1 MADRKVEKAAAEF
14 HAGCMVVPVTLTP
27 AATVTLTK
35 ADNADRLNLIPSIAT
50 GGGADNYVLPTA
62 ERVGESYR
70 LCWSGTAADADNI
83 IIRSSAADGLT
94 FSGGILSVDEDATN
108 DAQDVNV
115 VYPGNDDD
123 KLTLTNP
130 TSFDILFTA
139 TSTTNYHVTG
149 YAASTDTHA
158 AFGDQ

>member
-1 MADRKVEKAAAEF
+1 MADRKVERAPAEF

-50 GGGADNYVLPTA
+50 GGGADNYILPTA

-70 LCWSGTAADADNI
+70 FSWSGTSADADNI
-83 IIRSSAADGLT
+83 IIRSLAADGLT
-94 FSGGILSVDEDATN
+94 FTGGILSSDEN
-108 DAQDVNV
+108 DAGAANV
-115 VYPGNDDD
+115 SMIYPGADDD
-123 KLTLTNP
+123 QLTLVNP
-130 TSFDILFTA
+130 TGFDLLFTA
-139 TSTTNYHVTG
+139 TATTIYHVTG
-149 YAASTDTHA
+149 WASSTDTDA